1 MKKLILLLFI
11 TTLGFSQTD
20 EYKSQRKTLSGTV
33 LSKIVALPD
42 NDGDGVENSIDQDD
56 DNDGIIDKIECGDCI
71 TDVFVNG
78 SFEIP
83 DIAGSF
89 AGFLPSASVIGW
101 ANTDESVIELWGA
114 GFNGVPA
121 ADGNQF
127 AELNANKPG
136 TLYQTFCLNGAGGT
150 INWSIKHRG
159 RNGTDVAAVM
169 FGPTLATLTTIATM
183 TDGNTAWGSYSGTYN
198 IPLGQTQIILAFSP
212 ISSAGG
218 LSAGNFIDDIQIT
231 LNQNCFDSDLDGIA
245 DIVDIDSDNDGI
257 PDIEEGGFKSYS
269 NNTATMDK
277 NNSANWKDVNG
288 NGINDYIDALITTGT
303 YVIPDTDADG
313 VPNYLDLDS
322 DNDTLFDVDEANLL
336 NGDGDITG
344 DGKGDGLDIDSDGL
358 LNLYDNS
365 TSFGSLFR
373 EYAQDSYGNNIPDYL
388 QLDANNDGIK
398 DIQTGLYGSFDTN
411 GDGRIDGTG
420 DSDKDGILNVFD
432 TNDIVRGSP
441 RDLDR
446 KLFLD
451 FDGRNDYT
459 EDNTALGILPNASIM
474 AWIDLNPTFSSNG
487 VIMGT
492 PNFQLRVTSA
502 RNLEAVVNG
511 TTVAFTTTT
520 LNKSQWYHVAAVYDG
535 SSLRLFLNGL
545 MVNSGAATGTIP
557 SDILT
562 LGKNPSTS
570 SDFFKGK
577 IDEVR
582 VFNVALT
589 DIQVQRMVH
598 QEIQN
603 TASQVRGTI
612 IPKDIGSLPFTNV
625 IRYYRMDTYK
635 DDIIDDLTTTPI
647 DLVNGMKIF
656 NHKVI
661 DIQQAPMPF
670 TTIRT
675 GTFATAVND
684 IQKDIRGLDVLD
696 FDSSIIQVNHN
707 ITETAN
713 NTDLGMFVN
722 PSATI
727 TMNNN
732 TKIQNDWY
740 LKLDGKIDL
749 QGKSQLVQ
757 TINSDLDF
765 TSAGSI
771 ERDQQGQSN
780 KYNYNYWSS
789 PVGAISTTS
798 NNNSYTVDSV
808 MKDGTD
814 PNNIQNFTWT
824 TGYDGAPTTPITLSN
839 YWIFKFQ
846 NVSPIYANWAKV
858 SQTGN
863 LFAGQGYT
871 LKGNGALSAT
881 QNYTFIGKPNSGVI
895 SSPIAAN
902 NSNLSG
908 NPYPS
913 ALDANVFIN
922 DNLSSTTGSLYFW
935 EHYTTNSSHVLV
947 KYQGGYATRNL
958 VGGTPPISPAGIS
971 GLGSSSRI
979 PNRYIPVGQGFFING
994 NATGGTINFNNSQR
1008 LFIKEDD
1015 AVNSNVLFRNNVNT
1029 SVVVQKEFDNKQ
1041 DTIPQDNKFTK
1052 IRFSYISPDNNK
1064 RELLIGFMNE
1074 RATSDIDPG
1083 YDAVQFDTQPSDLY
1097 FINNNTKLVIQGDT
1111 YFDFKSSFP
1120 LGVKT
1125 AIGGKAKFVLNQSEN
1140 FDTNSSIYIYDN
1152 VTNLYHDI
1160 KERDFEIDL
1169 LAGTFDERFS
1179 LRFNLSSTLSANN
1192 LNEDVCKTIDYKVY
1206 LKNNIITTN
1215 YVEEIS
1221 LCYIYDM
1228 MGRKVSNDIDVTNLS
1243 SGIYIAKLTINKNI
1257 ITTKIIKK
1265 N

>member
-20 EYKSQRKTLSGTV
+20 EYKSQRKTLGGTV

-56 DNDGIIDKIECGDCI
+56 DNDGIIDKIECGDCT
-71 TDVFVNG
+71 TDIFVNG

-83 DIAGSF
+83 GNG
-89 AGFLPSASVIGW
+89 GFRPSSEVIGW
-101 ANTDESVIELWGA
+101 ANTAEEVIEIWASGA
-114 GFNGVPA
+114 NGIIA
-121 ADGNQF
+121 AHGNRF
-127 AELNANKPG
+127 VELNANKPG

-159 RNGTDVAAVM
+159 RNGVDVAAVM

-183 TDGNTAWGSYSGTYN
+183 TDGTTAWGSYSGVYT
-198 IPLGQTQIILAFSP
+198 IPLGQTQIVLAFTAILTASGSP
-212 ISSAGG
+212 SV
-218 LSAGNFIDDIQIT
+218 GNFVDDIQIT
-231 LNQNCFDSDLDGIA
+231 LNQNCFDSDLDGIT
-245 DIVDIDSDNDGI
+245 DVVDVDSDNDGI

-365 TSFGSLFR
+365 TSFGSAFSV
-373 EYAQDSYGNNIPDYL
+373 YAQDSDGNNIPDYL
-388 QLDANNDGIK
+388 QLDSNNDGIK

-474 AWIDLNPTFSSNG
+474 AWIDLNPAFNSTG
-487 VIMGT
+487 VVMGT
-492 PNFQLRVTSA
+492 PNFQLRVTDA

-535 SSLRLFLNGL
+535 STIKLFLNGL
-545 MVNSGAATGTIP
+545 IVNSTLTTGTIP

-570 SDFFKGK
+570 SNFFKGK
-577 IDEVR
+577 IDEIR

-647 DLVNGMKIF
+647 DLVNGMKMF
-656 NHKVI
+656 NNKVI

-713 NTDLGMFVN
+713 NTDLGMFVS
-722 PSATI
+722 PSVSI

-814 PNNIQNFTWT
+814 PNNIQNFAWT

-846 NVSPIYANWAKV
+846 NVSPIYANWTKV

-1192 LNEDVCKTIDYKVY
+1192 LNEDVYKTIDYKVY

-1228 MGRKVSNDIDVTNLS
+1228 MGRKVSNDIDVKNLS